1 MALPSDL
8 LSEFVKIT
16 KDDKKVQNETTVHG
30 TVKRVGDKTYVQ
42 LDGSDLLTPVSTTA
56 DIKDEERVTVTIQN
70 HTATVTGNLSSPSAS
85 SKDLSA
91 TASKISE
98 FEIIMAYK
106 VTTED
111 LEAANAT
118 IESLRAKLAQIS
130 ELDVVDADINNLQAK
145 FAELEYVTAGDI
157 KAITAVIESIEAK
170 FGTFTDISTEDLE
183 ALNAHITTLKGYTA
197 DFTYVSAEVLDAV
210 RASIREL
217 DTKKLS
223 AEQADLRYATVE
235 NLSST
240 YANIDFSNIG
250 EAAIR
255 KIFSD
260 TGMIKDLVVGDQ
272 TITGELV
279 GITIIG
285 DLIKAGTVKADKLV
299 VKGSDGIYYKLN
311 VEAGGVSAEEAPTDS
326 LHGSVI
332 TAKSITAEKVSVK
345 DLVAF
350 GATIGGFHITDNAI
364 HSGVKS
370 TTDNTTRGIYMDS
383 DGQLVVGDKDNYLK
397 YFKDTDGTYKLD
409 ISAGSIRLGSSKKS
423 VEETVNDAVSTAN
436 SAKETADKA
445 VMEATVNLRI
455 DSSRGTV
462 FKNNAVSTV
471 LSAVIYKGSKRITDI
486 DALHEEF
493 GDGAYLEWL
502 WQRMGEETFGTIVS
516 TDSRVGNGGFTF
528 TLSPEDVDTKVVFMC
543 QLITD

>member
-1 MALPSDL
+1 MALSSDL
-8 LSEFVKIT
+8 LSQFVKIT
-16 KDDKKVQNETTVHG
+16 KDDKKVQDETTIRG

-91 TASKISE
+91 TAGKISE
-98 FEIIMAYK
+98 FEIIMAGK

-118 IESLRAKLAQIS
+118 IESLRTKLAQIA
-130 ELDVVDADINNLQAK
+130 ELDVVDADINNLQAI
-145 FAELEYVTAGDI
+145 FADLEYVTAGDI

-197 DFTYVSAEVLDAV
+197 DFTYVSAEVLEAV

-217 DTKKLS
+217 DAKKIS
-223 AEQADLRYATVE
+223 AEEADLKYATVE
-235 NLSST
+235 HLDST

-250 EAAIR
+250 EAAID
-255 KIFSD
+255 KFYAVSGIIDKVTISE
-260 TGMIKDLVVGDQ
+260 GVVVK
-272 TITGELV
+272 ELV
-279 GITIIG
+279 GVTISG
-285 DLIKAGTVKADKLV
+285 DLIKANTIMAEKLV
-299 VKGSDGIYYKLN
+299 VRGSDGKLYKLSTDFSALEGVTP
-311 VEAGGVSAEEAPTDS
+311 VEEDS
-326 LHGSVI
+326 IHGSNI
-332 TAKSITAEKVSVK
+332 IANSITAEQISVD

-350 GATIGGFHITDNAI
+350 DATIGGFHITENALY
-364 HSGVKS
+364 SGVKKTVDNS
-370 TTDNTTRGIYMDS
+370 TQGIYMDS
-383 DGQLVVGDKDNYLK
+383 EGQIAVGDSSNYLK
-397 YFKDTDGTYKLD
+397 YFKDTDGKYKLD
-409 ISAGSIRLGSSKKS
+409 ISAGSIRMGSSNKS
-423 VEETVNDAVSTAN
+423 VEETVNEAVDIAN
-436 SAKETADKA
+436 NA
-445 VMEATVNLRI
+445 VLEATVNLRI

-486 DALHEEF
+486 DALHAEF
-493 GDGAYLEWL
+493 GNGAYLEWL
-502 WQRMGEETFGTIVS
+502 WQRMGEDTFGTIVS
-516 TDSRVGNGGFTF
+516 TDSRIGNGGFTF
-528 TLSPEDVDTKVVFMC
+528 TLSPDDVDTKVVFMC